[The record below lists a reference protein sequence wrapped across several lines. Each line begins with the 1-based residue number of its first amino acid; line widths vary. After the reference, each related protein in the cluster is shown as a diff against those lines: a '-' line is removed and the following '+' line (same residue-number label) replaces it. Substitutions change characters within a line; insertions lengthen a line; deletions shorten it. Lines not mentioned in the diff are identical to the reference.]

1 MDDTPGSNSLRND
14 FSDLNADM
22 LHAVMELV
30 SDGIWDWNANTG
42 FVYRNPGWYEMLGY
56 PPPLP
61 GEQRVHLG
69 EHYPPGRLPSRHG
82 SV

>member
-1 MDDTPGSNSLRND
+1 MDDTSSSKPMKND

-42 FVYRNPGWYEMLGY
+42 FVYRSPGWYEMLGY
-56 PPPLP
+56 PRHSLENNVFTWENEI
-61 GEQRVHLG
+61 GRASCRERV
-69 EHYPPGRLPSRHG
+69 
-82 SV
+82 